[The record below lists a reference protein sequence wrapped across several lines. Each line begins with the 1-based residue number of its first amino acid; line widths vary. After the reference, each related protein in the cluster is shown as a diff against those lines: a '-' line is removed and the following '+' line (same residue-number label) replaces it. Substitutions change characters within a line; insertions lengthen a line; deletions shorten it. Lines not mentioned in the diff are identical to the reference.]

1 MRTLLIT
8 TILALSLVGC
18 GNSDESR
25 DLAEIEAAQAGE
37 NISGTADGATAP
49 ANEPAVATASP
60 PIMPVEVS
68 SDAFKIGTAI
78 GPDGSAS
85 GAKSSFNLNDTL
97 HASVPVSGR
106 PAGTEVKIYW
116 SYQDGSSH
124 KEEAKK
130 VTAGAKYLTFDFSKA
145 NGMKPG
151 SYMVQLDVNGTP
163 AGILDIVVK

>member
-1 MRTLLIT
+1 MRTILIGT
-8 TILALSLVGC
+8 ALALALVGC
-18 GNSDESR
+18 GNSDEAR
-25 DLAEIEAAQAGE
+25 DLAEIEAAEQGDATPGTSDE
-37 NISGTADGATAP
+37 TSGTDQGKSAP
-49 ANEPAVATASP
+49 ASAP

-78 GPDGSAS
+78 GPDGSAT
-85 GAKSSFNLNDTL
+85 GAKSNFSLNDTL

-124 KEEAKK
+124 KEEVKK

-145 NGMKPG
+145 NGMKRG
-151 SYMVQLDVNGTP
+151 SYMVQLDVNGAP